1 MANLLIHYIIHFLN
15 KQRLEKRN
23 PVLTKPCFMFV
34 FTDQEKVSNKKW
46 KITLSVKEFI
56 LLGLTDDPGL
66 NVLIFLFL
74 FCTYILSVTGNM
86 RVITLTLVNL
96 FCPMSE
102 SLNGKREGFQ
112 DNAIHKKGSLLL
124 TRVRAFCCTQR
135 SGAGSEKALS
145 RGCYPKL

>member
-1 MANLLIHYIIHFLN
+1 MKNY
-15 KQRLEKRN
+15 
-23 PVLTKPCFMFV
+23 T
-34 FTDQEKVSNKKW
+34 
-46 KITLSVKEFI
+46 SVKEFI

-96 FCPMSE
+96 FCPMSQ
-102 SLNGKREGFQ
+102 SLSGKREGFQ

-124 TRVRAFCCTQR
+124 TRVRAFCRNQC

-145 RGCYPKL
+145 RGCYPNL